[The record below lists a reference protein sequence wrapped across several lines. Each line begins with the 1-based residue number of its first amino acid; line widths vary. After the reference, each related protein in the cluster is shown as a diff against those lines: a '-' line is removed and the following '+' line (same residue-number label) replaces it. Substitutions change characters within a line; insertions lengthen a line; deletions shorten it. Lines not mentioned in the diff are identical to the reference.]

1 MNFFKKHSITIGKY
15 ISVIIALIG
24 AETKITSGN
33 SSVGTLGTVLFI
45 TGIIG
50 AIILKIF
57 ELKNKKEI
65 FK

>member
-1 MNFFKKHSITIGKY
+1 MNFFKKHCITIGKY

-24 AETKITSGN
+24 AETKITTGN

-45 TGIIG
+45 IGIIG